1 MSSKKKMI
9 SVRIDIELAKAL
21 DIYIFEK
28 KLKGENIS
36 KSGVVEGIIQ
46 KFLNEQKD
54 LNYEKK
60 IGSLKSF

>member
-36 KSGVVEGIIQ
+36 KSGVVERIIQ
-46 KFLNEQKD
+46 KFLSEQKD

-60 IGSLKSF
+60 

>member
-9 SVRIDIELAKAL
+9 SVRIDTELAKAL

-36 KSGVVEGIIQ
+36 KSGVVEGIIK
-46 KFLNEQKD
+46 KFLSEQKD

-60 IGSLKSF
+60 

>member
-1 MSSKKKMI
+1 MSSKKKKMI

-36 KSGVVEGIIQ
+36 KSGVVETII
-46 KFLNEQKD
+46 KRFLTEEKD
-54 LNYEKK
+54 LSHEKK
-60 IGSLKSF
+60 

>member
-28 KLKGENIS
+28 KLKGKNIS

>member
-46 KFLNEQKD
+46 KFLSEQKD

-60 IGSLKSF
+60 

>member
-1 MSSKKKMI
+1 MSSKKKKMI

-36 KSGVVEGIIQ
+36 KSGVVETII
-46 KFLNEQKD
+46 KRFLTEEKD
-54 LNYEKK
+54 LSHEEK
-60 IGSLKSF
+60 

>member
-9 SVRIDIELAKAL
+9 SVRIDTELAKAL

-36 KSGVVEGIIQ
+36 KSGVIEGIIQ
-46 KFLNEQKD
+46 KFLSEQKD

-60 IGSLKSF
+60 

>member
-36 KSGVVEGIIQ
+36 KSGVVEGIIK
-46 KFLNEQKD
+46 KFLSEQKD

-60 IGSLKSF
+60 